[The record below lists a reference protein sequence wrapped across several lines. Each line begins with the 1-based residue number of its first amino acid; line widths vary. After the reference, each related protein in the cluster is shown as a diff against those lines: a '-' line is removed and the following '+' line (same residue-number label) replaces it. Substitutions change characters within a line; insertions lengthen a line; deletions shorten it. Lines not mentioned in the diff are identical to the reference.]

1 MFSKVLILC
10 IGNIC
15 RSPMAVALLHQRVNA
30 KRIQVLSAG
39 LNARVGE
46 DMEPNAKAVLT
57 QADVPVGRHN
67 ARQVDLD
74 LLHWA
79 ELILLMDQRQ
89 MQRVV
94 DMAPEVRGKS
104 FLIGK
109 WQKDPEI
116 ADPYRRPRKAFQQ
129 TYDHLSRCVD
139 DWLPHLSHEE
149 QNK

>member
-15 RSPMAVALLHQRVNA
+15 RSPMAAALLRQRSAV
-30 KRIQVLSAG
+30 QVASAG
-39 LNARVGE
+39 LRACIGQ
-46 DMEPNAKAVLT
+46 DMDPLAQAVLHD
-57 QADVPVGRHN
+57 ANVVIRKHH
-67 ARQVDLD
+67 ARQVDADMLR
-74 LLHWA
+74 WA
-79 ELILLMDQRQ
+79 ELILLMDERQ
-89 MQRVV
+89 MQKVV
-94 DMAPEVRGKS
+94 EIAPEVRGKS

-109 WQKDPEI
+109 WQGMEI

-149 QNK
+149 HKK